1 MERLIHGATRLL
13 LWLSGLSL
21 FGLACITVMEVILR
35 YAGSPTSWANDFVGY
50 GLAFSLFFAFPEVT
64 RVKGHVAITFLMDNL
79 PNRLSLVRFMNLVSF
94 LVVAVTIYVAVQVFF
109 VQLSTGVQTVSA
121 TPIPKSWLNAGLI
134 IGLSVAA
141 LEFLLHIVHSDSSL
155 HCCFVSRGV
164 DCSLFVACLSPTHL
178 SRFLVGEC
186 GHSTLPDRAIRLR
199 HVC

>member
-35 YAGSPTSWANDFVGY
+35 YVGSPTSWANDFVGY

-79 PNRLSLVRFMNLVSF
+79 PNRLSLVRVMNFVAF
-94 LVVAVTIYVAVQVFF
+94 LVVAVTVYVAVQVFF

-141 LEFLLHIVHSDSSL
+141 LEFLLQIVHSDSPQ
-155 HCCFVSRGV
+155 HG
-164 DCSLFVACLSPTHL
+164 
-178 SRFLVGEC
+178 
-186 GHSTLPDRAIRLR
+186 
-199 HVC
+199 

>member
-13 LWLSGLSL
+13 LWLSGMSL

-79 PNRLSLVRFMNLVSF
+79 PNRLSLVRVMNLVAF

-134 IGLSVAA
+134 VGLSVAA
-141 LEFLLHIVHSDSSL
+141 LEFLLQIVHSDSSQ
-155 HCCFVSRGV
+155 HG
-164 DCSLFVACLSPTHL
+164 
-178 SRFLVGEC
+178 
-186 GHSTLPDRAIRLR
+186 
-199 HVC
+199 

>member
-1 MERLIHGATRLL
+1 MERLIHSATRLL

-35 YAGSPTSWANDFVGY
+35 YVGSPTSWANDFVGY

-79 PNRLSLVRFMNLVSF
+79 PNRLSLFRVMNFVAF
-94 LVVAVTIYVAVQVFF
+94 LVVAVTVYVAVQVFF

-141 LEFLLHIVHSDSSL
+141 LEFLLQIVHSDSSQ
-155 HCCFVSRGV
+155 HG
-164 DCSLFVACLSPTHL
+164 
-178 SRFLVGEC
+178 
-186 GHSTLPDRAIRLR
+186 
-199 HVC
+199 

>member
-35 YAGSPTSWANDFVGY
+35 YVGSPTSWANDFVGY

-64 RVKGHVAITFLMDNL
+64 RVKGHVAISFLMDNL
-79 PNRLSLVRFMNLVSF
+79 PNRLSLVRVMNFVAF
-94 LVVAVTIYVAVQVFF
+94 LVVAVTVYVAVQVFF

-141 LEFLLHIVHSDSSL
+141 LEFLLQIVHSDSSQ
-155 HCCFVSRGV
+155 HG
-164 DCSLFVACLSPTHL
+164 
-178 SRFLVGEC
+178 
-186 GHSTLPDRAIRLR
+186 
-199 HVC
+199 

>member
-79 PNRLSLVRFMNLVSF
+79 PNRLSLVRVMNLVAF
-94 LVVAVTIYVAVQVFF
+94 LVVAVTIYVAIQVFF
-109 VQLSTGVQTVSA
+109 VQVSTGVQTVSA

-141 LEFLLHIVHSDSSL
+141 LEFLLQIVHSDSSQ
-155 HCCFVSRGV
+155 HG
-164 DCSLFVACLSPTHL
+164 
-178 SRFLVGEC
+178 
-186 GHSTLPDRAIRLR
+186 
-199 HVC
+199 

>member
-35 YAGSPTSWANDFVGY
+35 YVGSPTSWANDFVGY

-79 PNRLSLVRFMNLVSF
+79 PNRLSLVRVMNFVAF
-94 LVVAVTIYVAVQVFF
+94 LVVAVTVYVAVQVFF

-141 LEFLLHIVHSDSSL
+141 LEFLLQIVNSDSSQ
-155 HCCFVSRGV
+155 HG
-164 DCSLFVACLSPTHL
+164 
-178 SRFLVGEC
+178 
-186 GHSTLPDRAIRLR
+186 
-199 HVC
+199 

>member
-35 YAGSPTSWANDFVGY
+35 YVGSPTSWANDFVGY

-79 PNRLSLVRFMNLVSF
+79 PNRLSLFRVMNFVAF
-94 LVVAVTIYVAVQVFF
+94 LVVAVTVYVAIQVFF

-141 LEFLLHIVHSDSSL
+141 LEFLLQIVHSDSSQ
-155 HCCFVSRGV
+155 HG
-164 DCSLFVACLSPTHL
+164 
-178 SRFLVGEC
+178 
-186 GHSTLPDRAIRLR
+186 
-199 HVC
+199 

>member
-79 PNRLSLVRFMNLVSF
+79 PNRLSLVRVMNLVAF
-94 LVVAVTIYVAVQVFF
+94 LVVAVTIYVAVQVFL
-109 VQLSTGVQTVSA
+109 VQVSTGVQTVSA

-141 LEFLLHIVHSDSSL
+141 LEFLLQIVHSDSSQ
-155 HCCFVSRGV
+155 HG
-164 DCSLFVACLSPTHL
+164 
-178 SRFLVGEC
+178 
-186 GHSTLPDRAIRLR
+186 
-199 HVC
+199 

>member
-13 LWLSGLSL
+13 LWLSGMSL

-79 PNRLSLVRFMNLVSF
+79 PNRLSLVRVMNLVAF

-141 LEFLLHIVHSDSSL
+141 LEFLLQIVHSDSSQ
-155 HCCFVSRGV
+155 HG
-164 DCSLFVACLSPTHL
+164 
-178 SRFLVGEC
+178 
-186 GHSTLPDRAIRLR
+186 
-199 HVC
+199 

>member
-21 FGLACITVMEVILR
+21 FGLACITVIEVILR

-64 RVKGHVAITFLMDNL
+64 RVRGHVAITFLMDNL
-79 PNRLSLVRFMNLVSF
+79 PNRLSLVRVMNLVAF

-109 VQLSTGVQTVSA
+109 VQVSTGVQTVSA

-141 LEFLLHIVHSDSSL
+141 LEFLLQIVHSDSSQ
-155 HCCFVSRGV
+155 HG
-164 DCSLFVACLSPTHL
+164 
-178 SRFLVGEC
+178 
-186 GHSTLPDRAIRLR
+186 
-199 HVC
+199 

>member
-79 PNRLSLVRFMNLVSF
+79 PNRLSLIRVMNLVAF

-141 LEFLLHIVHSDSSL
+141 LEFLLQIVHSDSSQ
-155 HCCFVSRGV
+155 HG
-164 DCSLFVACLSPTHL
+164 
-178 SRFLVGEC
+178 
-186 GHSTLPDRAIRLR
+186 
-199 HVC
+199 

>member
-79 PNRLSLVRFMNLVSF
+79 PNRLSLVRVMNLVAF

-141 LEFLLHIVHSDSSL
+141 LEFLLQIVHSDSS
-155 HCCFVSRGV
+155 
-164 DCSLFVACLSPTHL
+164 
-178 SRFLVGEC
+178 
-186 GHSTLPDRAIRLR
+186 R
-199 HVC
+199 HG

>member
-13 LWLSGLSL
+13 LWLSALSL

-35 YAGSPTSWANDFVGY
+35 YVGSPTSWANDFVGY

-79 PNRLSLVRFMNLVSF
+79 PNRLSLVRVMNFVAF
-94 LVVAVTIYVAVQVFF
+94 LVVAVTVYVAVQVFF

-141 LEFLLHIVHSDSSL
+141 LEFLLQIVRSDSSQ
-155 HCCFVSRGV
+155 HG
-164 DCSLFVACLSPTHL
+164 
-178 SRFLVGEC
+178 
-186 GHSTLPDRAIRLR
+186 
-199 HVC
+199 

>member
-79 PNRLSLVRFMNLVSF
+79 PNRLSLVSVMNLVAF

-141 LEFLLHIVHSDSSL
+141 LEFLLQIVHSDSSQ
-155 HCCFVSRGV
+155 HG
-164 DCSLFVACLSPTHL
+164 
-178 SRFLVGEC
+178 
-186 GHSTLPDRAIRLR
+186 
-199 HVC
+199 

>member
-79 PNRLSLVRFMNLVSF
+79 PNRLSLVRVMNLVAFS
-94 LVVAVTIYVAVQVFF
+94 VVAVTIYVAVQVFF

-134 IGLSVAA
+134 VGLSVAA
-141 LEFLLHIVHSDSSL
+141 LEFLLQIVHSDSSQ
-155 HCCFVSRGV
+155 HG
-164 DCSLFVACLSPTHL
+164 
-178 SRFLVGEC
+178 
-186 GHSTLPDRAIRLR
+186 
-199 HVC
+199 

>member
-79 PNRLSLVRFMNLVSF
+79 PNRLSLARMMNGIAF
-94 LVVAVTIYVAVQVFF
+94 LVVAVTVYVAVQVFF
-109 VQLSTGVQTVSA
+109 VQLSTGVQTDSA
-121 TPIPKSWLNAGLI
+121 TPIPKSWLNGGLI
-134 IGLSVAA
+134 VGLSVAA
-141 LEFLLHIVHSDSSL
+141 FEFLLQVVHSDSP
-155 HCCFVSRGV
+155 HHG
-164 DCSLFVACLSPTHL
+164 
-178 SRFLVGEC
+178 
-186 GHSTLPDRAIRLR
+186 
-199 HVC
+199 

>member
-79 PNRLSLVRFMNLVSF
+79 PNRLSLVRAMNLVAF
-94 LVVAVTIYVAVQVFF
+94 IVVSVTVYVAVQVFF

-121 TPIPKSWLNAGLI
+121 TPIPKYWLNAGLI
-134 IGLSVAA
+134 AGLSVAS
-141 LEFLLHIVHSDSSL
+141 LEFLLQVVRSDTS
-155 HCCFVSRGV
+155 HHG
-164 DCSLFVACLSPTHL
+164 
-178 SRFLVGEC
+178 
-186 GHSTLPDRAIRLR
+186 
-199 HVC
+199 

>member
-21 FGLACITVMEVILR
+21 FGLACITVIEVILR

-64 RVKGHVAITFLMDNL
+64 RVRGHVAITFLMDNL
-79 PNRLSLVRFMNLVSF
+79 PNRLSLVRVMNLVAF

-109 VQLSTGVQTVSA
+109 VQVSTGVQTVSA

-141 LEFLLHIVHSDSSL
+141 LEFFLQIVHSDSSQ
-155 HCCFVSRGV
+155 HG
-164 DCSLFVACLSPTHL
+164 
-178 SRFLVGEC
+178 
-186 GHSTLPDRAIRLR
+186 
-199 HVC
+199 

>member
-21 FGLACITVMEVILR
+21 FGLACITVIEVILR

-64 RVKGHVAITFLMDNL
+64 RVRGHVAITFLMDNL
-79 PNRLSLVRFMNLVSF
+79 PNRLSLVRVMNLVAF
-94 LVVAVTIYVAVQVFF
+94 VVVAVTIYVAVQVFL

-141 LEFLLHIVHSDSSL
+141 LEFLLQIVLSDSSQ
-155 HCCFVSRGV
+155 HG
-164 DCSLFVACLSPTHL
+164 
-178 SRFLVGEC
+178 
-186 GHSTLPDRAIRLR
+186 
-199 HVC
+199 

>member
-1 MERLIHGATRLL
+1 MERLIHSATWLL

-35 YAGSPTSWANDFVGY
+35 YVGSPTSWANDFVGY

-79 PNRLSLVRFMNLVSF
+79 PNRLSLFRVMNFVAF
-94 LVVAVTIYVAVQVFF
+94 LVVAVTVYVAVQVFF

-141 LEFLLHIVHSDSSL
+141 LEFLLQIVHSDSSQ
-155 HCCFVSRGV
+155 HG
-164 DCSLFVACLSPTHL
+164 
-178 SRFLVGEC
+178 
-186 GHSTLPDRAIRLR
+186 
-199 HVC
+199 

>member
-35 YAGSPTSWANDFVGY
+35 YVGSPTSWANDFVGY

-79 PNRLSLVRFMNLVSF
+79 PNRLSLVRVMNFVAF
-94 LVVAVTIYVAVQVFF
+94 LVVAVTVYVAVQVFF

-141 LEFLLHIVHSDSSL
+141 LEFLLQIVNSDSSQ
-155 HCCFVSRGV
+155 RG
-164 DCSLFVACLSPTHL
+164 
-178 SRFLVGEC
+178 
-186 GHSTLPDRAIRLR
+186 
-199 HVC
+199 

>member
-79 PNRLSLVRFMNLVSF
+79 PNRLSLVRVMNLVAF

-121 TPIPKSWLNAGLI
+121 IPIPKSWLNAGLI
-134 IGLSVAA
+134 VGLSVAA
-141 LEFLLHIVHSDSSL
+141 LEFLLQIVHSDSSQ
-155 HCCFVSRGV
+155 HG
-164 DCSLFVACLSPTHL
+164 
-178 SRFLVGEC
+178 
-186 GHSTLPDRAIRLR
+186 
-199 HVC
+199 

>member
-64 RVKGHVAITFLMDNL
+64 RVKGHVAITFLVDNL
-79 PNRLSLVRFMNLVSF
+79 PNRLSLVRVMNLVAFS
-94 LVVAVTIYVAVQVFF
+94 VVAVTIYVAVQVFF

-141 LEFLLHIVHSDSSL
+141 LEFLLQIVHSDSSQ
-155 HCCFVSRGV
+155 HG
-164 DCSLFVACLSPTHL
+164 
-178 SRFLVGEC
+178 
-186 GHSTLPDRAIRLR
+186 
-199 HVC
+199 

>member
-64 RVKGHVAITFLMDNL
+64 RVKGHVAITFLVDNL
-79 PNRLSLVRFMNLVSF
+79 PNRLSLVRVMNLVAFS
-94 LVVAVTIYVAVQVFF
+94 VVAVTIYVAVQVFF
-109 VQLSTGVQTVSA
+109 AQLSTGVQTVSA

-141 LEFLLHIVHSDSSL
+141 LEFLLQIVHSDSSQ
-155 HCCFVSRGV
+155 HG
-164 DCSLFVACLSPTHL
+164 
-178 SRFLVGEC
+178 
-186 GHSTLPDRAIRLR
+186 
-199 HVC
+199 

>member
-35 YAGSPTSWANDFVGY
+35 YVGSPTSWANDFVGY

-79 PNRLSLVRFMNLVSF
+79 PNRLSLVRMMNFVAF
-94 LVVAVTIYVAVQVFF
+94 LVVAVTVYVAVQVFF

-134 IGLSVAA
+134 IGLSVAS
-141 LEFLLHIVHSDSSL
+141 LEFLLQIVHSDSSK
-155 HCCFVSRGV
+155 HG
-164 DCSLFVACLSPTHL
+164 
-178 SRFLVGEC
+178 
-186 GHSTLPDRAIRLR
+186 
-199 HVC
+199 

>member
-35 YAGSPTSWANDFVGY
+35 YVGSPTSWANDFVGY

-79 PNRLSLVRFMNLVSF
+79 PNRLSLVRMMNFVAF
-94 LVVAVTIYVAVQVFF
+94 LVVAVTVYVAVQVFF

-141 LEFLLHIVHSDSSL
+141 LEFLLQIVNSDSSQ
-155 HCCFVSRGV
+155 RG
-164 DCSLFVACLSPTHL
+164 
-178 SRFLVGEC
+178 
-186 GHSTLPDRAIRLR
+186 
-199 HVC
+199 

>member
-35 YAGSPTSWANDFVGY
+35 YVGSPTSWANDFVGY

-64 RVKGHVAITFLMDNL
+64 RVKGHVAITFLIDNL
-79 PNRLSLVRFMNLVSF
+79 PNRLSLVRVMNFVAF
-94 LVVAVTIYVAVQVFF
+94 LVVAVTVYVAVQVFF

-141 LEFLLHIVHSDSSL
+141 LEFLLQIVNSDSSQ
-155 HCCFVSRGV
+155 HG
-164 DCSLFVACLSPTHL
+164 
-178 SRFLVGEC
+178 
-186 GHSTLPDRAIRLR
+186 
-199 HVC
+199 